1 MSKSNPKKNTG
12 RGLIIGAVVVVAVLV
27 AGGVVFAAKT
37 LLQPKAPNYETAT
50 VIKGDIEDS
59 VLATGSL
66 QPADLVEVGSEVS
79 GDVKTMHIKLGDHV
93 KAGDL
98 IAEINLQGNDR
109 NQVQQAQSQINS
121 AQANLNQA
129 RAQLNFQTTNLARNK
144 TLLEKGAGT
153 QVAVDQAENQIANA
167 RNNITQFEGQLRSS
181 QATLD
186 DAKARTDKA
195 NIRAPVDGMV
205 AEIVTH
211 QGETINIF
219 RQVPIIARIAKMDVM
234 TVRAQVSEAD
244 IFKVKRGQKVYF
256 TLIGDANQRFY
267 GTVRFIEPTP
277 VGGVLDPGGGQ
288 GLPKD
293 AIFYNVMFEV
303 PNPDGVLFPAMTA
316 HVHILL
322 GEAKGVA
329 TVPLNTLGDPDA
341 AGKRTVRVLQA
352 GGKVVTRKVTVG
364 LTDGTYAE
372 IKDGLAPGE
381 KVIVN
386 KPVENSGEPKPLFGA
401 SPIPT
406 T

>member
-1 MSKSNPKKNTG
+1 MSKIKPKKTG
-12 RGLIIGAVVVVAVLV
+12 RGLLIGAVVVVLALT
-27 AGGVVFAAKT
+27 AGGVVFAART
-37 LLQPKAPNYETAT
+37 WLHPKGPAYETAT
-50 VIKGDIEDS
+50 VLKGDIEDA

-79 GDVKTMHIKLGDHV
+79 GDIKAMHIKLGDHV

-98 IAEINLQGNDR
+98 VAEINLQGNDR
-109 NQVQQAQSQINS
+109 NQVQQAQAQINS

-129 RAQLNFQTTNLARNK
+129 HAQLSYATTNLARNR
-144 TLLEKGAGT
+144 TLLDKGAGT

-167 RNNITQFEGQLRSS
+167 TNNITQFEGQLRSN

-211 QGETINIF
+211 LGETININ

-244 IFKVKRGQKVYF
+244 IFKVKRGQRVYF
-256 TLIGDANQRFY
+256 TLIGDANKRFY
-267 GTVRFIEPTP
+267 GAVRFIEPTP

-329 TVPLNTLGDPDA
+329 TAPLTVLGDADPDGRKA
-341 AGKRTVRVLQA
+341 VRVLQPD
-352 GGKVVTRKVTVG
+352 GKVVVRKVTVG
-364 LTDGTYAE
+364 LDDGTYAE

-386 KPVENSGEPKPLFGA
+386 KPAQSGAEPPKPLFGS
-401 SPIPT
+401 SPIAAP
-406 T
+406 